1 MLYAHRVR
9 SQAKEVQQIVVVDEK
24 VALGLRTT
32 HRHYPARHEPDMRA
46 MVPFSLREILSVSLN
61 GCRAIDGHTATRL
74 EILRTFS

>member
-24 VALGLRTT
+24 V
-32 HRHYPARHEPDMRA
+32 ARHEPDMRA